1 MLKISD
7 TAIAEPLSIVFNN
20 CTNQS
25 MFSDIWKKLNICPI
39 HRKDDKGIIN
49 SYRSVLLLT
58 ICGKIFEKI
67 IFNSLY

>member
-49 SYRSVLLLT
+49 SYRPVLLLP

>member
-39 HRKDDKGIIN
+39 HRKHDKGIIN
-49 SYRSVLLLT
+49 SYRPVSLLP